1 MNDKIAGAVESRA
14 LFDDAINA
22 IAAARE
28 AAAEVDEAVAA
39 AELRYEEMRRAYA
52 ELRGIDAGLKAA
64 VSKWGPRLA
73 KVLGY
78 PSLGAGLAALVADPG
93 AFGGVRDALARIVAV
108 LTGG

>member
-52 ELRGIDAGLKAA
+52 ELRGIGWALLRIGVVIAAAIGL
-64 VSKWGPRLA
+64 WEWFR
-73 KVLGY
+73 
-78 PSLGAGLAALVADPG
+78 
-93 AFGGVRDALARIVAV
+93 
-108 LTGG
+108 TGGGA